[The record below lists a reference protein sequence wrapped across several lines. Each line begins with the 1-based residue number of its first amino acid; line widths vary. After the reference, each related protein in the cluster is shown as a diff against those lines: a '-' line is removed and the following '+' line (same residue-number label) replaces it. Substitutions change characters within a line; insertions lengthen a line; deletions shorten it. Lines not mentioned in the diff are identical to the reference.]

1 MRVLSAVFTL
11 LSFNALGVLLMRA
24 ESGNAPAF
32 VDHLLASWMSF
43 GDLVAEYGYQ
53 PIGLTLMVTGVYFA
67 LLCLFPSQP
76 RGRWWPRWLSHDG
89 DLPGKGV

>member
-24 ESGNAPAF
+24 EDGNAPAF
-32 VDHLLASWMSF
+32 VDHLLASWMAF

-53 PIGLTLMVTGVYFA
+53 NIGLTLMVTGAYLA
-67 LLCLFPSQP
+67 LVCLFLSQP
-76 RGRWWPRWLSHDG
+76 RGRWWPRWLRHDG
-89 DLPGKGV
+89 DLPGRGA